1 MTSAGYCAAIV
12 VVLLIAGFRYAGWS
26 PVILIAVLVLL
37 WFGLSAVISFASDR
51 RYVRAFDHTLTH
63 RKSNGPSGSLGIGRA
78 IFIGELVVNLPAIGL
93 LVGLIVSVG
102 SFLQYLVGY
111 EGTGHAP
118 VLPSIVAVVVA
129 FLASWMWWAVAA
141 PRWLLWAMKRVVD
154 PPCTSEC
161 GGRFNHLAEQQIGP
175 RFQQC
180 SMAHCRDEKRRA
192 RTCSGICRPHPS
204 RRCDRGHAI
213 T

>member
-1 MTSAGYCAAIV
+1 MTSSGYCAAIV

-26 PVILIAVLVLL
+26 PVILVAVLALL

-51 RYVRAFDHTLTH
+51 RYVRAFDHMLTH
-63 RKSNGPSGSLGIGRA
+63 RKSSGPSGSLGIGRA

-93 LVGLIVSVG
+93 L
-102 SFLQYLVGY
+102 Y

-129 FLASWMWWAVAA
+129 FVASWAWWAIAA

-154 PPCTSEC
+154 PLALRNAVVGSIIWPNNRLGRAFNSTQWRTAAMKKEEQELVQGFVGRIRQ
-161 GGRFNHLAEQQIGP
+161 GGVTGGMQ
-175 RFQQC
+175 
-180 SMAHCRDEKRRA
+180 
-192 RTCSGICRPHPS
+192 
-204 RRCDRGHAI
+204 
-213 T
+213 